1 MQSDGPPRAR
11 LPHRA
16 TRHPY
21 QAGES
26 RRRNNCRTA
35 GEADRLVIQT
45 PCPPPW
51 RLREVASQ
59 PSDSNPN
66 PTFALGL
73 PPAVRGPQTWSSS
86 IHKCKP
92 YLRLPSA
99 YRGIACR
106 VLLPTALRLPA
117 AWGLQRSAPYT
128 VQAGRGRGRGRGK
141 GSIVER
147 PDASIDIEA
156 VVEEAEAEEGSSCDA
171 VTLVDGGEGEGGGQI
186 LRIGA
191 ALAAITGGALN
202 VVIRAALWNIP
213 LTTPEG
219 WGEPPY

>member
-1 MQSDGPPRAR
+1 
-11 LPHRA
+11 
-16 TRHPY
+16 
-21 QAGES
+21 
-26 RRRNNCRTA
+26 
-35 GEADRLVIQT
+35 
-45 PCPPPW
+45 
-51 RLREVASQ
+51 
-59 PSDSNPN
+59 
-66 PTFALGL
+66 
-73 PPAVRGPQTWSSS
+73 
-86 IHKCKP
+86 
-92 YLRLPSA
+92 
-99 YRGIACR
+99 
-106 VLLPTALRLPA
+106 
-117 AWGLQRSAPYT
+117 
-128 VQAGRGRGRGRGK
+128 
-141 GSIVER
+141 VER